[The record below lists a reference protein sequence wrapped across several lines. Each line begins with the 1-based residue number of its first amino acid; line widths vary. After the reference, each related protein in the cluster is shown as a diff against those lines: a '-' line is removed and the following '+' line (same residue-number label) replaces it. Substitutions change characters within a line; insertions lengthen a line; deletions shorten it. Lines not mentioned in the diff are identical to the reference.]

1 MDTSIRAPATAA
13 TDPPVAGRK
22 LNTVRCAPQ
31 QPFNAALQAEA
42 ATFLMHGKVADA
54 AAGLSKHDLQ
64 SLAMCQKQPSVPPEL
79 LIELED
85 GEQVGYPPSKAL
97 PHGSATAAAVA
108 NSSVTLPGKLN
119 PCACTTDAFDA
130 WLRAVVQSIPT
141 SAELN
146 GVRKHGDGRRRPG
159 SSGSRGKTGCATEVS
174 REQTL
179 YTALELLETAA
190 RLLQRRTVLCHDQDR
205 LLHAYYDALEEDI
218 HQYAKAMTASIAAQG
233 TAHRT
238 ASTPLQQLLPPEQ
251 HKFSSYH
258 HHLRMHKRG
267 VPLQHNTEEQR
278 KLQDRLEKLYY
289 VLLKLEEVEGVSN
302 SILGEGQRAPL
313 LIQSQRQ
320 NTDDLRSGGSK
331 AESVVG
337 PGAGKNSISAES
349 NTDSPGA
356 LELAC
361 SSRGGDEES
370 EAAMG
375 DPTLPSSRRLAAMG
389 CRVRRLRRQLRLP
402 LAASRVTSRLRNELI
417 LSFSARVL
425 ALREPAPFTSE
436 IYVPAAADAAASAA
450 QLSDDAALQK
460 QSSYSMSAFVEWYVQ
475 RVMDPLAIS
484 QLLSIVPRDC
494 VVTTTCRLVYACE
507 AHASLRSSRALP
519 DLGPVLL
526 RAVAEGRADVVSQ
539 LLLSSSVSYR
549 SALAHPMDCQTC
561 FFSGLLG
568 GQLDVLTR
576 LVEQQSW
583 HVNALHVLLF
593 MSAPWNAASAAMV
606 SRGCY
611 VYQRALLGRIQAFL
625 SVAERALAAGR
636 PALTGTSTLS
646 LEENVTDSPN
656 ISTGGGG
663 GDCEGGDA
671 ALAALRTAQLL
682 GANAEGEKLMA
693 TLGDLF
699 GSDSSSAVA
708 PAARGGQKNGKK
720 GGARGADGDRER
732 TGSTSASAS
741 SMLPMIPAS
750 RAAAA
755 APPVFLSGALSRLRL
770 FLAVRSATLQYERRQ
785 QDLQWAKL
793 LDNVK
798 SAPTGGGD
806 ACRAVA
812 STTHGLGSSSKNSPE
827 LQASSLE
834 HLHDPAA
841 ACARTDHRE
850 ASFSSAVEASFSFAH
865 VLHQHQLDA
874 FTAVALCP
882 LRCQMCPSFTTP
894 QLQRVDAWSYG
905 PLQPTIATTTPLSTM
920 SSTGSEGGATQSSE
934 QLVSLAE
941 QERALNGVGEDDRR
955 CNEHLRDRLHSSSVL
970 SSPRRRPITALL
982 MRSDTAIDMKATSW
996 HTYSAVGQAVVAEDR
1011 EHYESSSH
1019 SGKLDMNA
1027 RGASKPDADR
1037 QSARETRLQQLVS
1050 PWHSCSATGVLLS
1063 SLPFRYSFSLPLEDV
1078 RRVAQ
1083 DAKQRRAA
1091 RTLYGSSAVEMG
1103 GKSIFDHDDG
1113 GGSDDYQHQMC
1124 SVGSVAVNPTDP
1136 HACSAPRPPAIPDL
1150 YYEVQ
1155 MSAEYLVALYAAGQL
1170 SATSHDIGSV
1180 ALAHSTSSPLSED
1193 AVQRLCEN
1201 CVVVGLCDAV
1211 TAAQANG
1218 CTHGPSKPH
1227 VVTHLG
1233 HKPGGGGVVEATER
1247 GRSGDDSG
1255 LAARGN
1261 STSDESDT
1269 WSAGVSVSVIAH
1281 EEVTACSPTS
1291 TAPSGGAPSADVF
1304 YLCLWRHQQSSVRA
1318 MKAAPAPL
1326 SHMDGGAE
1334 EASKITSAAYLRL
1347 ELPRCAP
1354 PPLAMEAKDAAAHDS
1369 GLHRD
1374 AVVNG
1379 DAAYAAEANAAAAAA
1394 TATASANVWLPTITR
1409 ACRED
1414 VVIAVAKARQQQ
1426 EQQAAAAQE
1435 AGEQARKS
1443 RRGATDPPHPP
1454 SSSALSPCV
1463 HCEAA
1468 ATVVLGLLFSPSAG
1482 TMRLRL
1488 NNYTEFEEI
1497 TLGLGLGNQAEAT
1510 TATASASPPAP
1521 VLPPLLYPAATL
1533 SLNESGWRSWC
1544 DHQTRKWARLQKQG
1558 APQTNHNTPL
1568 SPTSSPSSSS
1578 LSVSNS
1584 VLRFSFDVS
1593 ELLLG
1598 PPLPH
1603 QAGIVAPTGTIGHA
1617 TEAAHLL
1624 QKAQEQG
1631 RVREPIGAR
1640 ASQPVAPSLQTS
1652 QPIALLDSSV
1662 KFAQMLS
1669 VLTDVSLLAATKQI
1683 GNKSQQQQQL
1693 FRLGNVDGA
1702 AVEDEEDE
1710 AGTAA
1715 AVVSRG
1721 AAPPAHLT
1729 VSLASS
1735 RDRRSRAAMKWVQR
1749 LLNTPGGGA
1758 VNTSADSSSVS
1769 NVCDSAD
1776 IFFPP
1781 IRIFRHSCHCPPHE
1795 LYPLSTSSSDTGD
1808 GDDAEE
1814 RSRRTQQQQQR
1825 RQHRGNR
1832 LIGLGSAVTGSHAS
1846 VSGAPSLLFAN
1857 TCWHDIVP
1865 ENARLTPLCAALASR
1880 QRTMAYVIATHP
1892 LTRFCGPRGD
1902 EVNAADS
1909 LMWQQEQQ
1917 QPQQRRTALYAACA
1931 LRYVEVVQVL
1941 LERIPVEELLSYFG
1955 LVIESEARAA
1965 LQRCYA
1971 KANAMFLQSYR
1982 LRTLTAQSSSTLS
1995 DADRVD
2001 SNSIDNNSTA
2011 VRSTADFRGA
2021 ATATV
2026 AAAEASKSGGS
2037 AAATPTPS
2045 VPYLT
2050 NDKQRA
2056 LLDVSTMYSSSRSSY
2071 TPLHV
2076 ALLGVVLEN
2085 GDEDNEGFDEG
2096 DAFDR
2101 GTEEACVSSLNA
2113 RLSRQTACV
2122 TVLLN
2127 CLYDLLCVAPAS
2139 NAAALKSEECQTAP
2153 PEAQARGRRLSLMSR
2168 ELLVDA
2174 LNLQSRT
2181 GETALLLAVRHNNVA
2196 IALRLLKLG
2205 AQPACMDRVTRLLSL
2220 ELACANRC
2228 TPIAEALLQPHNAG
2242 GVADSTVSTSV
2253 YATSP
2258 VLLNHAG
2265 IATALCWCAINNM
2278 PSVMQ
2283 RLLACDGV
2291 DVESGFEG
2299 SSPLHLAIAFG
2310 SEAAALTLLNGTQP
2324 RKAATVSAHKGRS
2337 GGAEAAPVMS
2347 VSGDAGQR
2355 GAAEPVASTARPT
2368 TTLSVA
2374 KSHKKQFMDVNIPH
2388 ERTRCTPLHLAC
2400 ERGQLNVIRAL
2411 LQSWH
2416 AQLNV
2421 TAAYTNNTPL
2431 LTAVASGQE
2440 EAALRVLEYSKDQLR
2455 RGRAVLDL
2463 CAVDQNGDTALHLAA
2478 SRGLTLALEYML
2490 VQFSEEEVTLLATLH
2505 PTLSASPAYQKAI
2518 CIVPVHA
2525 VNKQGKTALLA
2536 AVQRDQAETAELLVS
2551 MFIDSA
2557 EAQKVGDVAVTFG
2570 SESGSEPPN
2579 SSIDAAVSSPS
2590 ASEAAAA
2597 SASSSLASPP
2607 SQLGGPLIGGTCMAL
2622 HQAHRKHLDS
2632 VVQLMLSAPPGLFP
2646 CTAAFR
2652 KSVQAYKRQQA
2663 DRQHSAALSRGVS
2676 SNGNVHPAFAVDESG
2691 GQSSASATYKNASQR
2706 RAAVAQDRGSFVR
2719 LMLTRAAGPTISPKD
2734 ALHILLRGFALPE
2747 LFVYLSEV
2755 AVESAALGVQ
2765 RGTAMA
2771 YSELLIG
2778 YLQEHAG
2785 SVVAPTRAVI
2795 FCRDVLLCLQQWMLS
2810 EASVARE
2817 RLAASRCHR
2826 ARSGGFDDLTCTQ
2839 LLPDIEKSDK
2849 LWQKQQDQSDLEE
2862 APMGWLCRVLLVPN
2876 ASVGGSVCSKA
2887 ERPQLSSPESAPGS
2901 SVFSA
2906 DVPSAAEESQR
2917 YRDALETT
2925 LKRKTLSLEV
2935 ARMIRLHGR
2944 SNGGARAIEEITSLV
2959 QAHVKAK
2966 VNARSKRVGRATAA
2980 TGAAAAQSPTQ
2991 RSSSS
2996 SRSSL
3001 SALTHSCG
3009 PKNMRDVAEEDAA
3022 EDRDGSVD
3030 LGATTAA
3037 RSKHPTRRTV
3047 DVVGNELVFTTPMG
3061 FTVLQ
3066 LAATLSLPDVVAFLV
3081 KAYKL
3086 DPLYAPAQSMYTGVA
3101 RSAAQPPQPRHS
3113 NAGAQGDKEAARVR
3127 EVVARTVRALAGTVV
3142 SYPDRGDF
3150 GSANGGAST
3159 MREDGS
3165 GWFCW
3170 TPYRLAVR
3178 SGNTLTVKT
3187 LLLAGDVVVP
3197 NAGVVAEATLREVYY
3212 TGTPAS
3218 VLRSGKGIEDRTAV
3232 GYAGA
3237 TAATA
3242 TLPASA
3248 VVDYKEPVWLDP
3260 YQRTALQ
3267 ERIVV
3272 ATTCGSAPPAS
3283 SSSSSA
3289 ATATAPTLPE
3299 ALAMVHLLLKH
3310 GAQPNGL
3317 FDSTGSDAWLLAVA
3331 GSGAADLPITLD
3343 SCTVRCKGA
3352 GRGKRTLLSAD
3363 TRESFSRL
3371 SPSKASPSTVTSLV
3385 LIRASA
3391 GEAAGQRC
3399 VDLLLR
3405 FPAPSLER
3413 APASRSDPGTRLAGA
3428 PESAES
3434 QSFDEELLRHAH
3446 RLLYQWRRLPCMRL
3460 APTRTAAARS
3470 ARTSWRASG
3479 TGVDMRNDNG
3489 SKGCDAADDN
3499 RSGAAK
3505 QGNSV
3510 FEEADALCA
3519 RHEEQQ
3525 RRLHASAEMTS
3536 PCGDGATSLSYPTH
3550 AATLAWSGS
3559 FTSLS
3564 AFTPAQGMAGLSC
3577 ATASGRAMAPDRKEL
3592 TSRHASEADSLAERE
3607 PATPPSA
3614 PTVSVESRKTQLIAA
3629 LRLCYRVVLL
3639 YTCVEYAPL
3648 QLLQL
3653 LRAFGTA
3660 AIPLSARHPL
3670 SGDSVTT
3677 RLLRKAHARLLAGT
3691 NGGGGGSRDSSPP
3704 QGGLGS
3710 DGVSLLMCN
3719 ADKASALPMSVLS
3732 ESPCTSDPAA
3742 DPEARV
3748 LVDTCVALVRVLSD
3762 VANCLPSA
3770 PLEPQSQ
3777 ATSVAATAARC
3788 ALCSVLFQPSCD
3800 GETTLS
3806 LAARI
3811 AYAPLISVLVQSGAA
3826 ASPAPCR
3833 RNRGRRRSWRDS
3845 HKASIVPRRDDGDD
3859 TEAGDDDGVGV
3870 YDVAGLL
3877 VSSRCSLFTNLA
3889 DVVVRALLATRVY
3902 YPTQGIGTLRVLLR
3916 HMPHEPAR
3924 RAFLRSVY
3932 PNVHPLPALQLAMEN
3947 VDIASEFLTTPDC
3960 MNALWTNLLYAHFTH
3975 QLDTAVRATAKAWN
3989 ALLRVVLPGA
3999 PAVPIYLVMCAAVR
4013 DESSAEALNAS
4024 RSSMNARSSQA
4035 VPSLPQRQQS
4045 LASLTR
4051 SLSTAGKRPK
4061 ARPAPSETSNWSHV
4075 VRRTNLFL
4083 QLMSMSVAETLMNKN
4098 SQSPPHV
4105 SAAASTLSPI
4115 ATKAAGKAQRVQ
4127 TTSPLLHEAKRV
4139 GSFTSLTHDGQ
4150 SPSHGLSGTLLWDTI
4165 ELAVRYDDKDVLR
4178 YLLQLR
4184 LPDVVIKHINSIQQ
4198 QQALSST
4205 GTFGGTY
4212 SSLSA
4217 STRAVEAASAAILA
4231 NYPSFAG
4238 VSTTSQATLVLERL
4252 QRLLWWEALQER
4264 HVDLLAVAAGSV
4276 ATLRFLHMSSPP
4288 EVRSQMTSMRY
4299 DRIDVKSGT
4308 PEGVSHAPD
4317 IVAPVAATT
4326 ASTEELMGALQKA
4339 PTSSPVHGATLP
4351 ECRSSRNS
4359 GFASPLMAS
4368 VVSSTAVTAVTA
4380 AYELAKSP
4388 FSAGDA
4394 TTMLSADGRAWPAAP
4409 TPASPVFS
4417 AAEWA
4422 SSSIV
4427 VNMAE
4432 APDERS
4438 GTLPRADAPQL
4449 QQLKTGQHHEEEEE
4463 SLAAVADAELHF
4475 MESCVQNGRR
4485 RLAAVEERRRRVTSV
4500 TWGLGAT
4507 ACALKL
4513 PRAQSNAG
4521 AGSPANADTSEAPA
4535 APGAHA
4541 GMQSQRTP
4549 TQPSLTPKS
4558 AASRAA
4564 DDDMR
4569 RGTSAAFPGRA
4580 TAAPRAARQP
4590 RITPNDSIGDVGPG
4604 EDMSVAITAAS
4615 TADARRAVQR
4625 RGRPKMALPIKAM
4638 ASAKEAGGKSP
4649 RTPTPPPVVAPEA
4662 VYFMYLQLD
4671 WALHSTRLL
4680 RSPRPSSGTLETIL
4694 FLLDQRAALSVPV
4707 VDLFLAGTAAP
4718 SSAAGAAPQQGPDK
4732 VGARPELALSLRY
4745 QTREHGDTLLHLLV
4759 IHDQCQL
4766 AEYYLDYCH
4775 LWFVSNALDPEPV
4788 SGRPG
4793 RFPIDE
4799 AAMRLAHDPS
4809 GDNLHDDGN
4818 GSRLRNG
4825 GGYSGREAQE
4835 QSTYVTQQQRP
4846 HSRGFSSSRIAE
4858 FVPRE
4863 FLRCMLRVNAHGLT
4877 AFDYAHTP
4885 AMLQLLQWYGC
4896 VPPTYRPNPRAFQRV
4911 VLFDPGNGREHGDV
4925 REAYTFA
4932 GSRGDDDGEV
4942 VDRWTPTSGTTSG
4955 TAPCRRKVL
4964 RFFPVPRLI
4973 LATDNFV
4980 ALMDPTGTELAS
4992 TIGTAATSLA
5002 CSASLGTTD
5011 RQIRRRRAAAD
5022 GSVTED
5028 DVLVAARARQ
5038 QQLNDRQVAA
5048 MLNAEQ
5054 RQLQSSRQ
5062 RRQQQERA
5070 KALLFEQVAAQS
5082 HAIVAGDSG
5091 SSSEAYKSVRSGTLP
5106 YLTRAVTAQRRQQ
5119 WEMQRHPPCN
5129 EMALWHNALEA
5140 QRLSA
5145 SAFTKA
5151 PVRGRLRQRKVSGDA
5166 GSDGGVARVLPILLS
5181 EEVSLLHIGLCSFA
5195 DELVRL
5201 YGELQTVS
5209 ASAAA
5214 AGHDDSNSDTR
5225 THRTGDKEVDA
5236 DSDGANDDF
5245 ALSAYS
5251 RLLLPPS
5258 VSGSS
5263 AAQQQEDHEEG
5274 KSHTDDTL
5282 GGASREMG
5290 HPGSTRASKT
5300 NRTDGMVPPRALALG
5315 GPIGGALPP
5324 AQQGPRLPSAFAT
5337 NVAVATSESFRPREG
5352 ATTPPR
5358 LSQLDVMFLLE
5369 CQQFVVYPLS
5379 LPGSN
5384 SAVGIVDGD
5393 DDDPHEDTVSR
5404 SRARGGD
5411 GLSVRIGNAGRPPG
5425 SERKK
5430 AAPSLSSLGKGAAGV
5445 DELPAVVK
5453 RCTGGSIDTAKQ
5465 QSMAAG
5471 SGALIKGTSSSSSTV
5486 RGAAGR
5492 SPSPSR
5498 QPYARSE
5505 RGGSVHDAPPSDL
5518 PLLRSFLARKAV
5530 DDQSS
5535 EMVDISAHGYDAA
5548 LLVSLTPML
5557 LSSIGGSGG
5566 GARTSAAATMRN
5578 LAERLMDT
5586 RWKQFGSRPVISG
5599 TRTGAATSATEVMA
5613 LLNVPPFTRLD
5624 ALRLQSHRVT
5634 FSATA
5639 AADERRPAMST
5650 ETPGSAA
5657 TRVPTDMAARL
5668 EEWVA
5673 RRWPPHEPSPRLPLT
5688 YPMTAHRQMNED
5700 KRIEDSYE
5708 DDEGAVLSVLDKA
5721 SPVGGVATTAQ
5732 QALMRVLLKRF
5743 TAATGAQLSEQM
5755 GLIITPN
5762 YDVEEVGDTAAAL
5775 RGIEAK
5781 AAALPAARKK
5791 RR

>member
-1 MDTSIRAPATAA
+1 MDTSIGALATAA

-22 LNTVRCAPQ
+22 LNTVQCAPQ
-31 QPFNAALQAEA
+31 QPCNAALQAEA

-64 SLAMCQKQPSVPPEL
+64 SLAVCQKQPSIPPEL

-97 PHGSATAAAVA
+97 LHGSATAAAVA

-141 SAELN
+141 SAESN
-146 GVRKHGDGRRRPG
+146 GARKHGDGRRRPG
-159 SSGSRGKTGCATEVS
+159 SGVSRGKTDCATEVS

-190 RLLQRRTVLCHDQDR
+190 RLLQRRTILCHGQDR

-218 HQYAKAMTASIAAQG
+218 RQYAKAMTVSIAAQG

-238 ASTPLQQLLPPEQ
+238 ASTPLQQLLPPVQ
-251 HKFSSYH
+251 HKFSPYH

-313 LIQSQRQ
+313 LIQSQCQ
-320 NTDDLRSGGSK
+320 NKDDLRSGGSK
-331 AESVVG
+331 AESVAG
-337 PGAGKNSISAES
+337 PGAGKNTISAGS

-356 LELAC
+356 LELTC
-361 SSRGGDEES
+361 SSRGGGEES
-370 EAAMG
+370 DAAMG
-375 DPTLPSSRRLAAMG
+375 DPTLPSSRRLAAME

-436 IYVPAAADAAASAA
+436 IYVPAAAAAAVASSAP

-460 QSSYSMSAFVEWYVQ
+460 QSSHSMSAFVEWYVQ

-526 RAVAEGRADVVSQ
+526 HAVAEGRADVVSQ

-593 MSAPWNAASAAMV
+593 MSAPWNTASAPMV

-611 VYQRALLGRIQAFL
+611 VYQRTLLGRIQAFL
-625 SVAERALAAGR
+625 SVAERALAIGS
-636 PALTGTSTLS
+636 PALTGTSTFS
-646 LEENVTDSPN
+646 FEENATDSPN
-656 ISTGGGG
+656 ISISGG

-699 GSDSSSAVA
+699 GSGLSSEVA
-708 PAARGGQKNGKK
+708 PAARGGHKNGNK
-720 GGARGADGDRER
+720 GGARGADGDRES
-732 TGSTSASAS
+732 TGSSSASVS
-741 SMLPMIPAS
+741 SMLSMIPAS

-755 APPVFLSGALSRLRL
+755 APPVFLSGALNRLRL
-770 FLAVRSATLQYERRQ
+770 FLAVRSATLQYERQQ

-798 SAPTGGGD
+798 SARTGGGD
-806 ACRAVA
+806 ACPAVA
-812 STTHGLGSSSKNSPE
+812 STTHGLGSSNKNLPG
-827 LQASSLE
+827 LQPSLPE
-834 HLHDPAA
+834 HLHDPTTVS
-841 ACARTDHRE
+841 ARTDHGE
-850 ASFSSAVEASFSFAH
+850 ASFSSAIESSFSFAH

-905 PLQPTIATTTPLSTM
+905 PLQPTIATATPLSTM
-920 SSTGSEGGATQSSE
+920 NGTGSEGGATQSSE

-941 QERALNGVGEDDRR
+941 QERALNGVVEDDRR
-955 CNEHLRDRLHSSSVL
+955 SNDQLRDRLHSRSILPST
-970 SSPRRRPITALL
+970 RRRPITALL
-982 MRSDTAIDMKATSW
+982 IRSDTAFDMKARSW
-996 HTYSAVGQAVVAEDR
+996 HTYPAVGQAVVAEGR
-1011 EHYESSSH
+1011 EHYESSSQ
-1019 SGKLDMNA
+1019 SGELNMNTH
-1027 RGASKPDADR
+1027 GASKPDADR
-1037 QSARETRLQQLVS
+1037 QSARKTRRQRLVS
-1050 PWHSCSATGVLLS
+1050 PWHSCRTTGVLLS

-1083 DAKQRRAA
+1083 DVKQRRAA
-1091 RTLYGSSAVEMG
+1091 RTLYGSAAVGVG

-1124 SVGSVAVNPTDP
+1124 GAGSVALNPTDL
-1136 HACSAPRPPAIPDL
+1136 HACSAPPPPAMPDL

-1155 MSAEYLVALYAAGQL
+1155 MSAEYLVALYAADQL
-1170 SATSHDIGSV
+1170 GATSHDIGSV
-1180 ALAHSTSSPLSED
+1180 ALAHSASSPLSED
-1193 AVQRLCEN
+1193 AVQRLCAN
-1201 CVVVGLCDAV
+1201 CVVVGLCDAI

-1233 HKPGGGGVVEATER
+1233 HKLGGGDVVEAMER
-1247 GRSGDDSG
+1247 GRGGDDSG
-1255 LAARGN
+1255 LAAGGD

-1281 EEVTACSPTS
+1281 EEVTPRSPTS
-1291 TAPSGGAPSADVF
+1291 TAPSDGAPSADVF

-1334 EASKITSAAYLRL
+1334 EASEFTSAAYLRF

-1374 AVVNG
+1374 AVAKG
-1379 DAAYAAEANAAAAAA
+1379 DAAYATEANAPAA

-1409 ACRED
+1409 ACRKD
-1414 VVIAVAKARQQQ
+1414 VVRAVAKARQQQ
-1426 EQQAAAAQE
+1426 AEAAQE
-1435 AGEQARKS
+1435 VREQARKS
-1443 RRGATDPPHPP
+1443 QGGATDPPHPP

-1463 HCEAA
+1463 HCEVA
-1468 ATVVLGLLFSPSAG
+1468 ATVVLGMLFSPSAG

-1497 TLGLGLGNQAEAT
+1497 TVGLGLGNQAEAA

-1521 VLPPLLYPAATL
+1521 VLPPRLYPAATL

-1544 DHQTRKWARLQKQG
+1544 DHQTRKWTRLQQQE

-1568 SPTSSPSSSS
+1568 PPTSSLSSSW
-1578 LSVSNS
+1578 LSVSNA

-1603 QAGIVAPTGTIGHA
+1603 QAGIVASTGKIGHA
-1617 TEAAHLL
+1617 AEAAHLS

-1640 ASQPVAPSLQTS
+1640 APQPAAPLLQTS

-1669 VLTDVSLLAATKQI
+1669 VLTDVSLLAAVKQS

-1693 FRLGNVDGA
+1693 FRLGNGDVA

-1710 AGTAA
+1710 AGSAA

-1735 RDRRSRAAMKWVQR
+1735 RDRRSRAAMMWVQR

-1769 NVCDSAD
+1769 NACDSAD
-1776 IFFPP
+1776 VFFPP

-1795 LYPLSTSSSDTGD
+1795 LYPLSTSSSGTGD
-1808 GDDAEE
+1808 AVDAEE

-1825 RQHRGNR
+1825 RQRRGNR
-1832 LIGLGSAVTGSHAS
+1832 LIGLGGAGTGSHTS
-1846 VSGAPSLLFAN
+1846 VSGASSLLFAN
-1857 TCWHDIVP
+1857 ACWHDIVP

-1892 LTRFCGPRGD
+1892 LTRFCSPSGD
-1902 EVNAADS
+1902 EVITADS
-1909 LMWQQEQQ
+1909 HMWQQEQH

-1982 LRTLTAQSSSTLS
+1982 LRMLTAQSSSTLS

-2001 SNSIDNNSTA
+2001 SNSTA
-2011 VRSTADFRGA
+2011 VRSAADLRGS
-2021 ATATV
+2021 ATANIVT
-2026 AAAEASKSGGS
+2026 AEASKSGGS
-2037 AAATPTPS
+2037 AAATSTPA

-2050 NDKQRA
+2050 NGKQRA

-2085 GDEDNEGFDEG
+2085 GDEDNEGFDES
-2096 DAFDR
+2096 DAVDE
-2101 GTEEACVSSLNA
+2101 GTEEAYMSSLNA

-2139 NAAALKSEECQTAP
+2139 NATALKSQECQTAP

-2168 ELLVDA
+2168 ELLADA

-2181 GETALLLAVRHNNVA
+2181 GETALLLAVRHNNVP

-2242 GVADSTVSTSV
+2242 GVADSTVNTSV

-2324 RKAATVSAHKGRS
+2324 RKATTVGAHKGRS

-2355 GAAEPVASTARPT
+2355 GACEPVASTARPT
-2368 TTLSVA
+2368 TTVSVA
-2374 KSHKKQFMDVNIPH
+2374 KSDKKQFMDVNIPH

-2400 ERGQLNVIRAL
+2400 ERGQLDVIRVL

-2431 LTAVASGQE
+2431 LTAVGSGRE

-2478 SRGLTLALEYML
+2478 SRGLALALEYML

-2579 SSIDAAVSSPS
+2579 SSIDVEVSSPS

-2607 SQLGGPLIGGTCMAL
+2607 SQLGGPLIDGTCMAL

-2652 KSVQAYKRQQA
+2652 KSVQAYKRQEA

-2676 SNGNVHPAFAVDESG
+2676 SNGNVHPASAVGESG
-2691 GQSSASATYKNASQR
+2691 VQSSASTTHKNASQR
-2706 RAAVAQDRGSFVR
+2706 SPAVAQDRGSFVR

-2734 ALHILLRGFALPE
+2734 ALHLLLRGFALPE

-2817 RLAASRCHR
+2817 RLVASRCHR
-2826 ARSGGFDDLTCTQ
+2826 TRSGGVDDLTRTQ

-2849 LWQKQQDQSDLEE
+2849 LWQKKQDQSDLEE
-2862 APMGWLCRVLLVPN
+2862 APMGWLCRVLLVPD
-2876 ASVGGSVCSKA
+2876 ASVGDGVCSEA
-2887 ERPQLSSPESAPGS
+2887 ERRQLTSPVSAPSS

-2906 DVPSAAEESQR
+2906 GVPSAAEEAQR

-2944 SNGGARAIEEITSLV
+2944 SNGGARAIEEIKSLV
-2959 QAHVKAK
+2959 QAHVKTK

-3001 SALTHSCG
+3001 SALTYSCS

-3030 LGATTAA
+3030 LGVTTAA
-3037 RSKHPTRRTV
+3037 RSKHPARRTV
-3047 DVVGNELVFTTPMG
+3047 DVVGNELLFTTPMG

-3086 DPLYAPAQSMYTGVA
+3086 DPLYAPAQRMYTGVT

-3113 NAGAQGDKEAARVR
+3113 NAGAQSDNEAARVR

-3159 MREDGS
+3159 IREDGS

-3178 SGNTLTVKT
+3178 SGNTLTVET
-3187 LLLAGDVVVP
+3187 LLLAGDVVVST
-3197 NAGVVAEATLREVYY
+3197 AGVVAEAALREVRY
-3212 TGTPAS
+3212 TSTPTS

-3232 GYAGA
+3232 GDAGA
-3237 TAATA
+3237 TAAAA
-3242 TLPASA
+3242 TLPAS
-3248 VVDYKEPVWLDP
+3248 VLVDYKEPVWLDP

-3267 ERIVV
+3267 ERIVA

-3283 SSSSSA
+3283 SSSSST
-3289 ATATAPTLPE
+3289 ATTTAPTLPE
-3299 ALAMVHLLLKH
+3299 TLAMVYLLLKH

-3343 SCTVRCKGA
+3343 SSTIRCRGA
-3352 GRGKRTLLSAD
+3352 CRGKSTLLSAD

-3371 SPSKASPSTVTSLV
+3371 SPSKASPSMVTSL
-3385 LIRASA
+3385 LSIRTSA
-3391 GEAAGQRC
+3391 GETAGQRC

-3405 FPAPSLER
+3405 FPAPPLER
-3413 APASRSDPGTRLAGA
+3413 APASRSDPGTRHAGA

-3446 RLLYQWRRLPCMRL
+3446 RLLYQWQRLPCMRL
-3460 APTRTAAARS
+3460 EPTRTTAARS
-3470 ARTSWRASG
+3470 ARTSWRVSG
-3479 TGVDMRNDNG
+3479 TGADMRDGNG

-3499 RSGAAK
+3499 RSGAARH
-3505 QGNSV
+3505 GNSV

-3519 RHEEQQ
+3519 QHEGRQ
-3525 RRLHASAEMTS
+3525 RLLYASAEMTS

-3564 AFTPAQGMAGLSC
+3564 AFTSAQEMAGLSC
-3577 ATASGRAMAPDRKEL
+3577 ATASGRAMAPDRKDL

-3614 PTVSVESRKTQLIAA
+3614 PTASVESRKTQLIAA
-3629 LRLCYRVVLL
+3629 LRLCYRVALL

-3653 LRAFGTA
+3653 VRVFGTA

-3677 RLLRKAHARLLAGT
+3677 RLLRKTHARLLAGT
-3691 NGGGGGSRDSSPP
+3691 SGGGGGSRDSSPP
-3704 QGGLGS
+3704 QGGLES
-3710 DGVSLLMCN
+3710 DGVSLLMRN
-3719 ADKASALPMSVLS
+3719 SDKASALAMSVLR
-3732 ESPCTSDPAA
+3732 EPPCTSDPVA

-3748 LVDTCVALVRVLSD
+3748 LVDTCMALVHVLSD
-3762 VANCLPSA
+3762 AANRLPSA
-3770 PLEPQSQ
+3770 PPETQSQ

-3826 ASPAPCR
+3826 ASAAPCS
-3833 RNRGRRRSWRDS
+3833 RNRGRHRSWRDS
-3845 HKASIVPRRDDGDD
+3845 HKTCMVPRRGDGDD
-3859 TEAGDDDGVGV
+3859 TEARDDDGAGV
-3870 YDVAGLL
+3870 YDVSGLP
-3877 VSSRCSLFTNLA
+3877 VSSRFSLSTNLA

-3902 YPTQGIGTLRVLLR
+3902 YPTQGISTLRVLLR

-3947 VDIASEFLTTPDC
+3947 VEIASEFLTTSDC

-3975 QLDTAVRATAKAWN
+3975 QLNTAVRATAKAWN

-4051 SLSTAGKRPK
+4051 SRSTAGKLQK

-4105 SAAASTLSPI
+4105 SAAANTLSPI

-4127 TTSPLLHEAKRV
+4127 TTSPLLHEVKRA
-4139 GSFTSLTHDGQ
+4139 GSFSSLTNDGQ

-4165 ELAVRYDDKDVLR
+4165 ELAVRYDDKDMLR

-4198 QQALSST
+4198 QQALPST
-4205 GTFGGTY
+4205 GTFGGTH

-4217 STRAVEAASAAILA
+4217 STRAMEAASAAILA

-4299 DRIDVKSGT
+4299 DRIDVQSGT

-4317 IVAPVAATT
+4317 IVAPVAAST

-4339 PTSSPVHGATLP
+4339 PASSLVHGATP
-4351 ECRSSRNS
+4351 SECHSSRNS
-4359 GFASPLMAS
+4359 GFVSPLMAS
-4368 VVSSTAVTAVTA
+4368 VVSSTAETPVTA

-4394 TTMLSADGRAWPAAP
+4394 IPMLSADGRAWPGSP

-4438 GTLPRADAPQL
+4438 GTFPRADAPQL
-4449 QQLKTGQHHEEEEE
+4449 LQLKTGQHHEEKEE

-4507 ACALKL
+4507 ACALRL
-4513 PRAQSNAG
+4513 PRAQSNA
-4521 AGSPANADTSEAPA
+4521 DTSEVPA
-4535 APGAHA
+4535 TSGPHA

-4564 DDDMR
+4564 DDGMR
-4569 RGTSAAFPGRA
+4569 RDTSAAFLGRV
-4580 TAAPRAARQP
+4580 TAAPRAERQR
-4590 RITPNDSIGDVGPG
+4590 RITPNDSIGDAGPG
-4604 EDMSVAITAAS
+4604 DDMSVAITAAS
-4615 TADARRAVQR
+4615 TAAARRAVQR
-4625 RGRPKMALPIKAM
+4625 RGRPKVALPIKAM

-4649 RTPTPPPVVAPEA
+4649 RSPTPPPVVAPEA

-4707 VDLFLAGTAAP
+4707 VDLFLSGTAAP
-4718 SSAAGAAPQQGPDK
+4718 SSAAAAAPQQDPGK

-4799 AAMRLAHDPS
+4799 AAMRLAHNPS
-4809 GDNLHDDGN
+4809 GDSLHDDGDNN
-4818 GSRLRNG
+4818 GSRLRSG

-4846 HSRGFSSSRIAE
+4846 HSRGFSSRIAE
-4858 FVPRE
+4858 VVPCE

-4877 AFDYAHTP
+4877 AFDYARTP

-4925 REAYTFA
+4925 REAYTFV
-4932 GSRGDDDGEV
+4932 GGRGDDGGDGV
-4942 VDRWTPTSGTTSG
+4942 VDRRTPTSRSTSE
-4955 TAPCRRKVL
+4955 TAPRRRKVL

-5002 CSASLGTTD
+5002 CSASSGTTE
-5011 RQIRRRRAAAD
+5011 RQSGRRRAAAD

-5028 DVLVAARARQ
+5028 DVLVAARTRQ

-5054 RQLQSSRQ
+5054 RHLQSSRQ

-5070 KALLFEQVAAQS
+5070 KAHLFEQVAAQS
-5082 HAIVAGDSG
+5082 HAIVASDSG
-5091 SSSEAYKSVRSGTLP
+5091 SSSEAYKSVRSGALP

-5119 WEMQRHPPCN
+5119 WEVQRHPPCN

-5145 SAFTKA
+5145 SAFAKA
-5151 PVRGRLRQRKVSGDA
+5151 PVRGQLRQRKVSDDA

-5209 ASAAA
+5209 ASAPA
-5214 AGHDDSNSDTR
+5214 AGHDDSNSDTHTR
-5225 THRTGDKEVDA
+5225 RTGDKEVDA

-5258 VSGSS
+5258 VIGSS
-5263 AAQQQEDHEEG
+5263 AAQQQKQQQEDHEEG
-5274 KSHTDDTL
+5274 KSHSDDTQ
-5282 GGASREMG
+5282 GGAPREMS
-5290 HPGSTRASKT
+5290 HPRSTRASKT
-5300 NRTDGMVPPRALALG
+5300 SRTDGMAPPRAPAAG
-5315 GPIGGALPP
+5315 EPIGGALPP
-5324 AQQGPRLPSAFAT
+5324 TQQGPRLPSASAT
-5337 NVAVATSESFRPREG
+5337 NAAVATSESFRPREG
-5352 ATTPPR
+5352 ASTLPR
-5358 LSQLDVMFLLE
+5358 LSQLDVVFLLE

-5393 DDDPHEDTVSR
+5393 DDDPHEEDTVSR
-5404 SRARGGD
+5404 SRARGGN
-5411 GLSVRIGNAGRPPG
+5411 GLSVGIGNAGRPPG
-5425 SERKK
+5425 SEKKK
-5430 AAPSLSSLGKGAAGV
+5430 AAPSLSSLGKRAAGV

-5453 RCTGGSIDTAKQ
+5453 RCTGGSTDTAKQ
-5465 QSMAAG
+5465 QSMAPG
-5471 SGALIKGTSSSSSTV
+5471 SGALIRGTSSSSSTV

-5498 QPYARSE
+5498 QPYARRE
-5505 RGGSVHDAPPSDL
+5505 REGSVHDAPPSDL
-5518 PLLRSFLARKAV
+5518 PLLSSFLARKAV

-5535 EMVDISAHGYDAA
+5535 QMVDISAHRYDAA

-5557 LSSIGGSGG
+5557 LSSIGGSGD
-5566 GARTSAAATMRN
+5566 GARTSAAASMRN

-5586 RWKQFGSRPVISG
+5586 RWKQFGSRPVTSG
-5599 TRTGAATSATEVMA
+5599 TGTGAATSATEVVA

-5624 ALRLQSHRVT
+5624 ALRLQSHRVP

-5650 ETPGSAA
+5650 EASGSAA

-5673 RRWPPHEPSPRLPLT
+5673 RRWPPHEPSPRLPST

-5700 KRIEDSYE
+5700 KGLEDSYE

-5732 QALMRVLLKRF
+5732 QALMRALLKRF

-5775 RGIEAK
+5775 RDIEAK

>member
-22 LNTVRCAPQ
+22 LNTVRCATQ

-64 SLAMCQKQPSVPPEL
+64 SLAVCQKQPSVPPEL

-97 PHGSATAAAVA
+97 LHGSASAAAVA

-141 SAELN
+141 SAESN
-146 GVRKHGDGRRRPG
+146 GVKKHGDGRRRPG
-159 SSGSRGKTGCATEVS
+159 SGGSRGKTGCATEVS

-238 ASTPLQQLLPPEQ
+238 DSTPLQQLLPPEQ

-267 VPLQHNTEEQR
+267 APLQHNTEEQR
-278 KLQDRLEKLYY
+278 KLQGRLEKLYY

-337 PGAGKNSISAES
+337 PGAGKNSISAGS
-349 NTDSPGA
+349 NTDSPSA

-375 DPTLPSSRRLAAMG
+375 DPALPSSRRLAAMG

-425 ALREPAPFTSE
+425 ALRETAPFTSE
-436 IYVPAAADAAASAA
+436 IYVPAAAAAASSAP
-450 QLSDDAALQK
+450 QFSDDAALQK

-606 SRGCY
+606 SHGCY

-625 SVAERALAAGR
+625 SVAERALAAGG
-636 PALTGTSTLS
+636 PALTGTSTFS
-646 LEENVTDSPN
+646 LGKNATDSPN
-656 ISTGGGG
+656 ISTSGG

-682 GANAEGEKLMA
+682 GANAEGKKLMA

-699 GSDSSSAVA
+699 GSDSSSA
-708 PAARGGQKNGKK
+708 ARGGQKNGKK
-720 GGARGADGDRER
+720 DGNRES

-741 SMLPMIPAS
+741 SMLSMIPAS

-755 APPVFLSGALSRLRL
+755 APPVFLSGALNRLRL

-806 ACRAVA
+806 ACPTVA
-812 STTHGLGSSSKNSPE
+812 STTHGLGSSSKNSPG
-827 LQASSLE
+827 LQASSPE

-841 ACARTDHRE
+841 AIARTDHGE

-920 SSTGSEGGATQSSE
+920 SGTGSEGGATQSSE

-941 QERALNGVGEDDRR
+941 QERALNGVVEDDRR
-955 CNEHLRDRLHSSSVL
+955 CNEHLRDRLHSSSIL
-970 SSPRRRPITALL
+970 PSPRRRPITALL
-982 MRSDTAIDMKATSW
+982 MRSDTAFDMKARSW
-996 HTYSAVGQAVVAEDR
+996 HTYPAVGEAVLAEDR
-1011 EHYESSSH
+1011 EHYESSIH
-1019 SGKLDMNA
+1019 SGKLSMKA
-1027 RGASKPDADR
+1027 HGASKPDAGR
-1037 QSARETRLQQLVS
+1037 QSARETRLQRLVS

-1091 RTLYGSSAVEMG
+1091 RTLYGSSAVGMG

-1113 GGSDDYQHQMC
+1113 GGSDDYQHQMYG
-1124 SVGSVAVNPTDP
+1124 VGSVAVNPTDP
-1136 HACSAPRPPAIPDL
+1136 HACSAPPPPAMPDL

-1170 SATSHDIGSV
+1170 GATSHDISSI
-1180 ALAHSTSSPLSED
+1180 ALAHSASSPLSED
-1193 AVQRLCEN
+1193 AVHRLCEN
-1201 CVVVGLCDAV
+1201 CVVVGLCDAI

-1233 HKPGGGGVVEATER
+1233 HKPGGGGVVEAMER
-1247 GRSGDDSG
+1247 GRSGDDCG
-1255 LAARGN
+1255 LAAGGN

-1281 EEVTACSPTS
+1281 EEVTARSPTS
-1291 TAPSGGAPSADVF
+1291 TAPSDGAPSADVF

-1347 ELPRCAP
+1347 KLPRCAP

-1374 AVVNG
+1374 AVAKGN
-1379 DAAYAAEANAAAAAA
+1379 AAYAAEAYAAAADAA
-1394 TATASANVWLPTITR
+1394 TATASTNVWLPTITR

-1414 VVIAVAKARQQQ
+1414 VLRAVAKARQ
-1426 EQQAAAAQE
+1426 QQAAAAQE

-1443 RRGATDPPHPP
+1443 QRGATDPPHPP

-1463 HCEAA
+1463 DCEVA

-1521 VLPPLLYPAATL
+1521 VLPSLLYPAATL

-1544 DHQTRKWARLQKQG
+1544 GHQTRKWARLQQQG
-1558 APQTNHNTPL
+1558 APQANHHTPL
-1568 SPTSSPSSSS
+1568 PPTSSPSSSS
-1578 LSVSNS
+1578 LSVSNA

-1603 QAGIVAPTGTIGHA
+1603 QAGIVAPTGTVGHA
-1617 TEAAHLL
+1617 TEAAHLS

-1631 RVREPIGAR
+1631 RVREPIGAW
-1640 ASQPVAPSLQTS
+1640 APQPVAPSLQTL

-1669 VLTDVSLLAATKQI
+1669 VLTDVSLLAATKQS

-1693 FRLGNVDGA
+1693 FRLGNSDGA

-1710 AGTAA
+1710 AGSAA

-1735 RDRRSRAAMKWVQR
+1735 RDRRSRAAMMWVQR

-1758 VNTSADSSSVS
+1758 VSTSADSSSVS
-1769 NVCDSAD
+1769 NVYDSAD

-1781 IRIFRHSCHCPPHE
+1781 IRIFRHSCHSPPHE
-1795 LYPLSTSSSDTGD
+1795 LYPLSTPSSVTGD

-1814 RSRRTQQQQQR
+1814 RSRRTQQQQHRQR
-1825 RQHRGNR
+1825 RGNR
-1832 LIGLGSAVTGSHAS
+1832 LIGLGSAGTGSHAC
-1846 VSGAPSLLFAN
+1846 VSGAPSILFAN
-1857 TCWHDIVP
+1857 ACWHDIVP

-1892 LTRFCGPRGD
+1892 LTRFCGPSGD
-1902 EVNAADS
+1902 EVNTAES
-1909 LMWQQEQQ
+1909 HMWQQEQQ

-1982 LRTLTAQSSSTLS
+1982 LRTLTAQSLSTLA

-2011 VRSTADFRGA
+2011 VRSAADFRGA

-2026 AAAEASKSGGS
+2026 AAAEVSKSGGS
-2037 AAATPTPS
+2037 AAATSTPG

-2076 ALLGVVLEN
+2076 ALLGVALEN

-2096 DAFDR
+2096 DAVDG
-2101 GTEEACVSSLNA
+2101 GTEEACMYSPNA

-2139 NAAALKSEECQTAP
+2139 NATALKSQQCQTAP

-2168 ELLVDA
+2168 ELLADA

-2181 GETALLLAVRHNNVA
+2181 GETALLLAVRHNNVS

-2324 RKAATVSAHKGRS
+2324 RKAVTVSAHKGRS

-2355 GAAEPVASTARPT
+2355 GAAGPVASTAPPAT
-2368 TTLSVA
+2368 TVSVA
-2374 KSHKKQFMDVNIPH
+2374 KSHKRPFMDVNIPH

-2431 LTAVASGQE
+2431 LTAVASGRE

-2478 SRGLTLALEYML
+2478 SRGLSLALEYML

-2536 AVQRDQAETAELLVS
+2536 AVQRDQTETAELLVS

-2607 SQLGGPLIGGTCMAL
+2607 SQLGGPLIDGTCMAL

-2676 SNGNVHPAFAVDESG
+2676 SNGNVHPAFAADESG
-2691 GQSSASATYKNASQR
+2691 GPSSASAAYKNASQGSP
-2706 RAAVAQDRGSFVR
+2706 AVAQDRGSFVR

-2734 ALHILLRGFALPE
+2734 ALHVLLRGFALPE

-2826 ARSGGFDDLTCTQ
+2826 TRSGGVDDLTCTQ
-2839 LLPDIEKSDK
+2839 LLPEMEKSDK
-2849 LWQKQQDQSDLEE
+2849 LWQKKQDQRDLEE

-2876 ASVGGSVCSKA
+2876 ASVGGGVCSKA
-2887 ERPQLSSPESAPGS
+2887 ERPQLSSPESAPSS
-2901 SVFSA
+2901 SVFSG
-2906 DVPSAAEESQR
+2906 DVPSGAEEAQR
-2917 YRDALETT
+2917 YRDALKTT

-2944 SNGGARAIEEITSLV
+2944 SNGGARAIEEIKSLV

-3001 SALTHSCG
+3001 SALTHSCS

-3086 DPLYAPAQSMYTGVA
+3086 DPLHAPAQSMYTSVA

-3113 NAGAQGDKEAARVR
+3113 SAGAQGDKEAARVR
-3127 EVVARTVRALAGTVV
+3127 QVVARTVRALAGTVV

-3187 LLLAGDVVVP
+3187 LLLAGDVVVST
-3197 NAGVVAEATLREVYY
+3197 AGVVAEAPLREVCY

-3232 GYAGA
+3232 GDAGA

-3242 TLPASA
+3242 TLPAS
-3248 VVDYKEPVWLDP
+3248 VLVDYKEPVWLDP

-3272 ATTCGSAPPAS
+3272 ATTCGSTPPAS

-3310 GAQPNGL
+3310 GAQSNGL

-3331 GSGAADLPITLD
+3331 GSGAADLAITLD
-3343 SCTVRCKGA
+3343 SCTVRCRGA
-3352 GRGKRTLLSAD
+3352 GRGERTLLSAD

-3371 SPSKASPSTVTSLV
+3371 SPSKASPSTVTSL
-3385 LIRASA
+3385 LSIRASA

-3405 FPAPSLER
+3405 FRAPSLER
-3413 APASRSDPGTRLAGA
+3413 APASRSDPGTRFAGA
-3428 PESAES
+3428 LESVES
-3434 QSFDEELLRHAH
+3434 QIFEEELLRHAH

-3460 APTRTAAARS
+3460 APTRTAAAKS

-3479 TGVDMRNDNG
+3479 TGVDMRNGNG
-3489 SKGCDAADDN
+3489 SKGCDAA
-3499 RSGAAK
+3499 K
-3505 QGNSV
+3505 HGNSV

-3525 RRLHASAEMTS
+3525 RLLHASAETTS
-3536 PCGDGATSLSYPTH
+3536 PCGDEATSLSYPTH

-3564 AFTPAQGMAGLSC
+3564 AFTPAQEMAGLSC

-3592 TSRHASEADSLAERE
+3592 ASRHASEADSLAERE
-3607 PATPPSA
+3607 SATPPSA
-3614 PTVSVESRKTQLIAA
+3614 PTVSVESRKAQLIAA

-3653 LRAFGTA
+3653 VRVFGTA

-3691 NGGGGGSRDSSPP
+3691 SGGGGGSRDSSPP

-3710 DGVSLLMCN
+3710 DGVSL
-3719 ADKASALPMSVLS
+3719 PMSVLS
-3732 ESPCTSDPAA
+3732 EPPCTSDPAA

-3748 LVDTCVALVRVLSD
+3748 LVDTCVALVHVLSD
-3762 VANCLPSA
+3762 AANRLPSD
-3770 PLEPQSQ
+3770 PPEPQSQ

-3833 RNRGRRRSWRDS
+3833 RNRGRQRSWRDS
-3845 HKASIVPRRDDGDD
+3845 HKTCIVPRRDDGDD
-3859 TEAGDDDGVGV
+3859 TEAGDDDGTGV
-3870 YDVAGLL
+3870 YDVSGLP
-3877 VSSRCSLFTNLA
+3877 VSSRCSLSTNLA

-4035 VPSLPQRQQS
+4035 VPSLLHRQQS
-4045 LASLTR
+4045 LTSLTR

-4098 SQSPPHV
+4098 SQPPPHV

-4127 TTSPLLHEAKRV
+4127 TTSPLLHEAKRA
-4139 GSFTSLTHDGQ
+4139 GSFSSLTNDGQ
-4150 SPSHGLSGTLLWDTI
+4150 PPSHGLSGTLLWDTI

-4217 STRAVEAASAAILA
+4217 STRAMEAASAAILA
-4231 NYPSFAG
+4231 NYPSFSG

-4288 EVRSQMTSMRY
+4288 EVLSQMTSMRY

-4339 PTSSPVHGATLP
+4339 PTSSPVHSATLP
-4351 ECRSSRNS
+4351 ECCSSRNS

-4368 VVSSTAVTAVTA
+4368 VVSSTAEAAVTA

-4394 TTMLSADGRAWPAAP
+4394 TTILSADGRAWPAAP
-4409 TPASPVFS
+4409 TLASPVFS

-4438 GTLPRADAPQL
+4438 GTFPRADAPQPL
-4449 QQLKTGQHHEEEEE
+4449 QLKTGQHHEEEE
-4463 SLAAVADAELHF
+4463 SLAAVEDAELHF

-4521 AGSPANADTSEAPA
+4521 AVSPANADTSKAPA

-4564 DDDMR
+4564 NDDMR
-4569 RGTSAAFPGRA
+4569 RGTSAVFPGRV

-4604 EDMSVAITAAS
+4604 EDLSVAITAAS
-4615 TADARRAVQR
+4615 TADARRAMQR
-4625 RGRPKMALPIKAM
+4625 RGRPKMAPPVKAI

-4649 RTPTPPPVVAPEA
+4649 RTPTPPPVVEPEA

-4718 SSAAGAAPQQGPDK
+4718 SSAAGAAPQQDPGK

-4766 AEYYLDYCH
+4766 AEYYLGYCH

-4799 AAMRLAHDPS
+4799 AAMWLAHDPS
-4809 GDNLHDDGN
+4809 GDNLNDDDN
-4818 GSRLRNG
+4818 DSRLRSG

-4835 QSTYVTQQQRP
+4835 RSTYVIQQQRP
-4846 HSRGFSSSRIAE
+4846 HSRGFSSRIAE
-4858 FVPRE
+4858 VVPRE

-4925 REAYTFA
+4925 REAYTFV
-4932 GSRGDDDGEV
+4932 GSRGGDDGDV
-4942 VDRWTPTSGTTSG
+4942 VNRWTPTSESTSG
-4955 TAPCRRKVL
+4955 TAPRRRKVL

-5002 CSASLGTTD
+5002 CSASSGTTD
-5011 RQIRRRRAAAD
+5011 RQSRRRRAAAD
-5022 GSVTED
+5022 GSVTEE
-5028 DVLVAARARQ
+5028 DVLVAPRARQ

-5054 RQLQSSRQ
+5054 RQLQLSRQ

-5082 HAIVAGDSG
+5082 HSIVAGNSG
-5091 SSSEAYKSVRSGTLP
+5091 SSSEAYKSVRSGALP

-5119 WEMQRHPPCN
+5119 WEVQRHPPCN
-5129 EMALWHNALEA
+5129 EKALWHNALEA

-5151 PVRGRLRQRKVSGDA
+5151 PVRGRLRQRKVSDDA

-5214 AGHDDSNSDTR
+5214 AGHNDSNSDTR

-5236 DSDGANDDF
+5236 DSNGANDDF

-5258 VSGSS
+5258 VTGSS
-5263 AAQQQEDHEEG
+5263 AAQQQQQEEEDHEER
-5274 KSHTDDTL
+5274 KPHTDDTL
-5282 GGASREMG
+5282 VGAPREMG

-5300 NRTDGMVPPRALALG
+5300 SRTDGMVPPRAPALG
-5315 GPIGGALPP
+5315 GPIGGAPPP
-5324 AQQGPRLPSAFAT
+5324 AQQSPRLPSVSAT
-5337 NVAVATSESFRPREG
+5337 NVAVTTWEGLRPREG

-5384 SAVGIVDGD
+5384 SAVGVVNAD
-5393 DDDPHEDTVSR
+5393 DDDPHEEGTASR

-5425 SERKK
+5425 SERRK
-5430 AAPSLSSLGKGAAGV
+5430 AAPSLSSLGKGPADV
-5445 DELPAVVK
+5445 VELPAVVK
-5453 RCTGGSIDTAKQ
+5453 RCTGGSIDTVKQ
-5465 QSMAAG
+5465 QSVVAG
-5471 SGALIKGTSSSSSTV
+5471 SGALMKGTSSSSSTV
-5486 RGAAGR
+5486 HGAAGR

-5498 QPYARSE
+5498 QPYARRE

-5518 PLLRSFLARKAV
+5518 PLLRSFLARKAA

-5535 EMVDISAHGYDAA
+5535 EMVDISAHRYDAA

-5557 LSSIGGSGG
+5557 LCSIGGSGG

-5586 RWKQFGSRPVISG
+5586 RWKQFGSRPVISC
-5599 TRTGAATSATEVMA
+5599 TRTGDATTATEVVA

-5624 ALRLQSHRVT
+5624 ALRLQSHRVP

-5775 RGIEAK
+5775 RDIEAK